1 MARVDPVFY
10 ANVTTP
16 TATRRSSIPLHGFP
30 LEKQRLSHNKITD
43 PYHRVH
49 NTQGFG
55 SSKIGDADADAGKYY
70 YIHIDAYATLPDT
83 IRVIEEVSPILAN
96 PTKFDPGAYYT
107 YVMASIVGTD
117 PETNK
122 IVVLSQ
128 SQSGVVPQLYATRAI
143 NMYEFGTKHHQIM
156 YRKANQDQALFA
168 DLSKSYKNIKYRL
181 YAAGE
186 IRCVNETTL
195 IFNFLSGTYKMK
207 RHITARRA
215 KYEQAY
221 IVYMMRIIAPEYT
234 DIVFQ
239 QDALIMDATVPLTTQ
254 ELSRLR
260 RRDVPLFMLD
270 TQNQCN
276 YMKNAII
283 QHMRQTKIK
292 NPTYD
297 EMRKIYLTIKYENQ

>member
-1 MARVDPVFY
+1 
-10 ANVTTP
+10 
-16 TATRRSSIPLHGFP
+16 
-30 LEKQRLSHNKITD
+30 
-43 PYHRVH
+43 
-49 NTQGFG
+49 
-55 SSKIGDADADAGKYY
+55 
-70 YIHIDAYATLPDT
+70 
-83 IRVIEEVSPILAN
+83 
-96 PTKFDPGAYYT
+96 
-107 YVMASIVGTD
+107 
-117 PETNK
+117 
-122 IVVLSQ
+122 
-128 SQSGVVPQLYATRAI
+128 
-143 NMYEFGTKHHQIM
+143 
-156 YRKANQDQALFA
+156 
-168 DLSKSYKNIKYRL
+168 
-181 YAAGE
+181 
-186 IRCVNETTL
+186 
-195 IFNFLSGTYKMK
+195 MK